1 MSDLYPDLGRDGEML
16 DIAAAADVL
25 RDGPVGTH
33 MIRVSAHAQPDPSGV
48 AYTNQINTQFNPH
61 SLRPPPAPA
70 SAKGKKTKETKGGRK
85 KSKVSRRLTKRKRGK
100 KRKGSK
106 TRRKH

>member
-16 DIAAAADVL
+16 DMAAAADVL

-70 SAKGKKTKETKGGRK
+70 SGKGKKTKGGRK

-106 TRRKH
+106 TRRR

>member
-1 MSDLYPDLGRDGEML
+1 MSDLYPDLGTDGEML
-16 DIAAAADVL
+16 DMAAAADVL

-33 MIRVSAHAQPDPSGV
+33 MIRVSAHAQPDPTGV

-70 SAKGKKTKETKGGRK
+70 SGKGKKTKETKGGRK
-85 KSKVSRRLTKRKRGK
+85 KSKVSRRKHTGKYRK

-106 TRRKH
+106 TRRR